1 MTTAVAQMGATEA
14 RALTDQ
20 IKVAVEATWEL
31 VKRAYVER
39 AWAVLGCLP
48 ERAGQPEGWHGGGN
62 VGMEASE

>member
-31 VKRAYVER
+31 VKRLLSLDDIVVVVPNHA
-39 AWAVLGCLP
+39 A
-48 ERAGQPEGWHGGGN
+48 Q
-62 VGMEASE
+62 SEQVPA